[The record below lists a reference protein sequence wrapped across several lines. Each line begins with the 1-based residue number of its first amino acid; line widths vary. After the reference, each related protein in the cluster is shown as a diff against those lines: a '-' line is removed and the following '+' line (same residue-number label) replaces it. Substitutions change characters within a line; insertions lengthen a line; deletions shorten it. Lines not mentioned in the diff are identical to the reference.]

1 MLCWVRKNYFIDVSS
16 TFFVVFFFVMNL
28 FLSVEIKVF
37 VLYRFTVML
46 LQKTGL
52 AILILDHN
60 PMLSDMWWFSF

>member
-37 VLYRFTVML
+37 VLYRFAVML

-60 PMLSDMWWFSF
+60 PVLSDMWWFSF